1 MRRVVDETNDVM
13 EAGLTKRRG
22 GTLSDLASSTSDPN
36 ASQGELRSAAFTQT
50 LFSDIFRMVRGMG
63 LAPAMDHMAESQT
76 GTEAHEGWK
85 ARGWN

>member
-13 EAGLTKRRG
+13 EAGLTKQRG
-22 GTLSDLASSTSDPN
+22 RTLSDLASSTNDPN
-36 ASQGELRSAAFTQT
+36 ASLGELRSAAFAQT
-50 LFSDIFRMVRGMG
+50 LFSDVFRMVRGIRP
-63 LAPAMDHMAESQT
+63 APVMHHMAESQT